1 MRSSSAFCGVHR
13 HYPDARFAVSTATFC
28 GVHRLCFAVST
39 ACCGVHRLMFLFAR
53 SLSKSSFKCSL
64 RSAFP
69 SQALGAHIMSRE
81 RSRSHSR
88 TRAWSPS
95 RMREPDTVHILEITE
110 FERPD
115 PDSEPIIRRWPI
127 IYGRTQ
133 EAVMRW
139 FEHASSQRECLFWGH
154 LIHVGVLKRGIRRM
168 RLVRRVSSPTR
179 R

>member
-1 MRSSSAFCGVHR
+1 MREPDEVHIVEVTTIVV
-13 HYPDARFAVSTATFC
+13 PQ
-28 GVHRLCFAVST
+28 
-39 ACCGVHRLMFLFAR
+39 
-53 SLSKSSFKCSL
+53 
-64 RSAFP
+64 P
-69 SQALGAHIMSRE
+69 
-81 RSRSHSR
+81 

-95 RMREPDTVHILEITE
+95 RMREPDTVYILEITE

-127 IYGRTQ
+127 IYGRTE
-133 EAVMRW
+133 EAVMHW

-168 RLVRRVSSPTR
+168 RLVRRMSSPTR